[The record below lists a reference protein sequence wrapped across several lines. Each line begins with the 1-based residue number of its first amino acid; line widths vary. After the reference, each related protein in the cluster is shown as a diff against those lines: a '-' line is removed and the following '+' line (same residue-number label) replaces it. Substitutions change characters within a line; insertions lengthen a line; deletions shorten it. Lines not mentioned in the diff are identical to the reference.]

1 MCVCAWAGCE
11 LVHIRNCKSDELF
24 IQKAKMAISNILPCF
39 HGFHDYCQ
47 RMSFTCNAHLVTF
60 NAKFLPSGRHLDL
73 ESEDISSIQR
83 VINKQILGLNVL
95 KLCRLFTTYK
105 CEIIHQPLPTNQ
117 RIPLRTE
124 TLLLCVTLLYIPLLM
139 ALGLRNLT
147 ELTR

>member
-1 MCVCAWAGCE
+1 M
-11 LVHIRNCKSDELF
+11 HKRNCKSDELF
-24 IQKAKMAISNILPCF
+24 IQRAKMAISKILPCF

-47 RMSFTCNAHLVTF
+47 RMSFTCNADLVTF
-60 NAKFLPSGRHLDL
+60 HAKFLPSGRHLDL

-83 VINKQILGLNVL
+83 VINKQILGLDVL

-105 CEIIHQPLPTNQ
+105 CESLHQPLPTNQ
-117 RIPLRTE
+117 RISLRTE

-139 ALGLRNLT
+139 ALGLRTLT